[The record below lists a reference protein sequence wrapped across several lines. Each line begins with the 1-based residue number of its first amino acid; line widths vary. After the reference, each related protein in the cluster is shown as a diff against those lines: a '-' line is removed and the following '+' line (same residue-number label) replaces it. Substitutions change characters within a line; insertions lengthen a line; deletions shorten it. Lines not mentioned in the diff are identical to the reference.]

1 MGVWISSF
9 SALLQFISVDD
20 VDIAWCIS
28 DYRHPKFGMQIGQL
42 HQAKRGHCVKWRPS
56 TPQVYWHIDIDI
68 TFANIITCVCV
79 HHVMMSCH
87 VMSCHDGLAVCAG
100 LWKNAGCSTNFH
112 AIAREELAHARW
124 DDVTWR
130 RHSAL
135 WPWGAVRPEPERY
148 HRRDTFKETA
158 KPAQQI
164 VEMPNNMWLRKNL
177 LPCQSGYHG
186 TESFWSS

>member
-42 HQAKRGHCVKWRPS
+42 HQANRGHCVKWRPS

-87 VMSCHDGLAVCAG
+87 VMSWWSRCVCRSLEKCRVLHELPRNRQRRACTCTVRRRYLAQAQCTVAMRRRQAG
-100 LWKNAGCSTNFH
+100 TWKVS
-112 AIAREELAHARW
+112 
-124 DDVTWR
+124 
-130 RHSAL
+130 
-135 WPWGAVRPEPERY
+135 P
-148 HRRDTFKETA
+148 
-158 KPAQQI
+158 
-164 VEMPNNMWLRKNL
+164 
-177 LPCQSGYHG
+177 SGH
-186 TESFWSS
+186 F